1 MIEEPTHFPKIFQCE
16 SLRIIVPVP
25 VTDLKD
31 KGRNDTLHVH
41 QTQSVT
47 ATAMDQVLVSQFFSI
62 LGCFCCCCKCSC
74 FMWSLVTA

>member
-1 MIEEPTHFPKIFQCE
+1 MIEELTHFPKIFQGK

-41 QTQSVT
+41 QTESVT
-47 ATAMDQVLVSQFFSI
+47 ATAMDQRNCKSVFFNSR
-62 LGCFCCCCKCSC
+62 LF
-74 FMWSLVTA
+74 LLLL